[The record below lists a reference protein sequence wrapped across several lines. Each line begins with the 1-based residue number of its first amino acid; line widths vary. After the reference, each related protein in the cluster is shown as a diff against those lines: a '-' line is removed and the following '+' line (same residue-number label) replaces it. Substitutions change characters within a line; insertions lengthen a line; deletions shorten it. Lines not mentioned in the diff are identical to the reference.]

1 MSLLQRLDGEI
12 LEGLKEEQE
21 ICNVIE
27 RPSDIR
33 LNIQETIFQIDSKLK
48 VISISEERSSS
59 NSANSKMIFWRI
71 LLKAEIIQT
80 VNCQILG

>member
-21 ICNVIE
+21 ICNEIE

-33 LNIQETIFQIDSKLK
+33 LDIQETIFQIDSKLK